1 MGSTKFISL
10 FFRSISLFLTISTA
24 AMASGKVKL
33 SARFLSNP
41 TLTPENTAE
50 IIIPATPTLFS
61 MTCVEKC
68 RQIVGEQDFQDD
80 FCLNN
85 LEMRSD
91 AEIVQYRDALIR
103 AVLEG
108 HIRAMYNFAIT
119 VYDNTDG
126 LDPEL
131 FRHNAK
137 GLPNFKQLKMLPK
150 TSTCR
155 FFIEDPQ
162 VTHTLLEKIANSKT
176 QVEYLDLPS
185 YQTALWLVSRDYQEG
200 RKCPRD
206 DDMAFNYAVE
216 AYNYGCVCAR
226 EWLFAKSKPANA
238 LTTPKG
244 SSFKTEAVQEPLLSC
259 FTRKKE
265 GMRHVTFAPPLE
277 LTEAKVQ
284 EETPKGNIPPSPKIV
299 FTPHLAEA
307 WHPQHD

>member
-1 MGSTKFISL
+1 MDTTKYISVVL
-10 FFRSISLFLTISTA
+10 QGISLFLTISTA
-24 AMASGKVKL
+24 AIASGKVKL
-33 SARFLSNP
+33 SARFISNP
-41 TLTPENTAE
+41 TLTPENTSE
-50 IIIPATPTLFS
+50 IIIPATPTPFS

-68 RQIVGEQDFQDD
+68 RQIVGDQDFQDD

-91 AEIVQYRDALIR
+91 AEIVQYRDALMR

-126 LDPEL
+126 LDSEL
-131 FRHNAK
+131 FQHNAK

-155 FFIEDPQ
+155 LFIEDPQ
-162 VTHTLLEKIANSKT
+162 VTHTLLEKIASSKT

-216 AYNYGCVCAR
+216 AYNYGCTCAK
-226 EWLFAKSKPANA
+226 EWLFAQSKPA
-238 LTTPKG
+238 TPPSQLKN
-244 SSFKTEAVQEPLLSC
+244 SCFKTALSQKPLTSC
-259 FTRKKE
+259 FTRKE
-265 GMRHVTFAPPLE
+265 DRTGHVTFVSPPKM
-277 LTEAKVQ
+277 TEAKVK
-284 EETPKGNIPPSPKIV
+284 EDTPKGNIPPSPKII

-307 WHPQHD
+307 WHLQHD